1 MKHIY
6 SLFSILFAALLMAGC
21 VNDPDIDGGIRNA
34 KKPSVKTDEILKS
47 TASSVTVS
55 GEVLQENG
63 APVTEAGFC
72 WSTESTFT
80 VREKNKKAV
89 SKRKVRYEAT
99 VKGLTNYL
107 DYCIRA

>member
-1 MKHIY
+1 MVA
-6 SLFSILFAALLMAGC
+6 FE
-21 VNDPDIDGGIRNA
+21 NA

-80 VREKNKKAV
+80 VIEKNKKAYYRD
-89 SKRKVRYEAT
+89 SGGQTCYQRGHKVPF
-99 VKGLTNYL
+99 
-107 DYCIRA
+107 D

>member
-1 MKHIY
+1 MIIY
-6 SLFSILFAALLMAGC
+6 ETYISLFSILFAALLMAGC

-63 APVTEAGFC
+63 GSRDEAGF
-72 WSTESTFT
+72 
-80 VREKNKKAV
+80 VGARNQP
-89 SKRKVRYEAT
+89 
-99 VKGLTNYL
+99 LL
-107 DYCIRA
+107 

>member
-1 MKHIY
+1 MVAFETLKNR
-6 SLFSILFAALLMAGC
+6 LL
-21 VNDPDIDGGIRNA
+21 R
-34 KKPSVKTDEILKS
+34 SDEILKS

-80 VREKNKKAV
+80 VIEKNKKAV
-89 SKRKVRYEAT
+89 SQA
-99 VKGLTNYL
+99 
-107 DYCIRA
+107 